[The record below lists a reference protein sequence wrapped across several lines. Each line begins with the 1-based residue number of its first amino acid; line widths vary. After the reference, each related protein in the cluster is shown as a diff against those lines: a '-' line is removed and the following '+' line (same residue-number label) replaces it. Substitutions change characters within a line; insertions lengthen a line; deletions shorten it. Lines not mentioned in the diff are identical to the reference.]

1 MKSIFRTYTII
12 ILNIVID
19 LMFSN
24 DTVNIYEA
32 DGYQYWPAWM
42 FYNLQHTN
50 QGAFNHLPLNI
61 VSLDDPTL
69 RK

>member
-1 MKSIFRTYTII
+1 
-12 ILNIVID
+12 
-19 LMFSN
+19 MFSN